1 MTDRP
6 ITEPE
11 PPDRELDRSDEHE
24 DRSVAAERPSAAEGE
39 ADEAGGPR
47 PPRPSQAEGERDDV

>member
-11 PPDRELDRSDEHE
+11 PPDRELGRSDA
-24 DRSVAAERPSAAEGE
+24 DQDGPLGAERPNPAEGE